1 MRRLPGTEERR
12 SSRPTGDAGAAVPE
26 FLMVSVLLI
35 FLTVLIVQAA
45 LYLYVR
51 NIVTAAA
58 AEGARYA
65 ADANVD
71 PASGAERAQQVTGRG
86 TSRSVADR
94 LPCRGAEEPGG
105 AGATLDV
112 VRCSGSLPFLFL
124 PGFGVLPIRV
134 QGHAIEEGP

>member
-1 MRRLPGTEERR
+1 
-12 SSRPTGDAGAAVPE
+12 
-26 FLMVSVLLI
+26 MVSVLLI
-35 FLTVLIVQAA
+35 FLTVLLVQAA

-71 PASGAERAQQVTGRG
+71 PARGAERTHEVIARG

-94 LPCRGAEEPGG
+94 LPCRGAEEPP
-105 AGATLDV
+105 LEEPDDRRVVVEIVVDV
-112 VRCSGSLPFLFL
+112 SR
-124 PGFGVLPIRV
+124 
-134 QGHAIEEGP
+134 A